1 MIELLLGV
9 ATGFAIGA
17 FIAYLADDE
26 WHSQNSG
33 WGHEGNNGLGGLA
46 SGSGKGLGDFLRWAV
61 SRGGT
66 AFGCRGI
73 WCWLLI
79 LLVATYL
86 YKKVK

>member
-1 MIELLLGV
+1 MIELLLGI

-17 FIAYLADDE
+17 YIAYLADDE

-33 WGHEGNNGLGGLA
+33 FGYEGNNGAGGLA
-46 SGSGKGLGDFLRWAV
+46 QGSGKGLIDFFQWAA
-61 SRGGT
+61 SRGGSS
-66 AFGCRGI
+66 FGCRGI
-73 WCWLLI
+73 WCWLFI